1 MLVGQQPVCSAQ
13 AGLGHFTCLLF
24 LGEVPTAFCHDK
36 TYFWAQLASS
46 CLHSKPTARP
56 PQDWG
61 SPSVTRP
68 PHPPKSPHTQPSAP
82 GARALI
88 PAKGA
93 VCHGIPLPGLKACGL
108 YVSSEVLQA
117 IQQPGPERAVQ
128 GGMGCVRASACTE
141 ANLSLKSQCKTICD
155 SHFFINA
162 GSARWQPPS
171 PPQTRHGFPAGAAGV
186 PPCPPVQVSWG
197 SQLAS
202 HRI

>member
-1 MLVGQQPVCSAQ
+1 MPRLAWDTS
-13 AGLGHFTCLLF
+13 
-24 LGEVPTAFCHDK
+24 
-36 TYFWAQLASS
+36 LASCFWVRFPQPFAMIKPISGLS
-46 CLHSKPTARP
+46 CPVPACTANPQPGRPRTGAHPLSPT
-56 PQDWG
+56 
-61 SPSVTRP
+61 
-68 PHPPKSPHTQPSAP
+68 PHPPQSLHTQPSAP

-128 GGMGCVRASACTE
+128 GCMGCVRASACTE
-141 ANLSLKSQCKTICD
+141 ANPSSKSQCKTICD

-171 PPQTRHGFPAGAAGV
+171 PPQTRHGFPAGAAAV
-186 PPCPPVQVSWG
+186 PHALQC
-197 SQLAS
+197 
-202 HRI
+202 R